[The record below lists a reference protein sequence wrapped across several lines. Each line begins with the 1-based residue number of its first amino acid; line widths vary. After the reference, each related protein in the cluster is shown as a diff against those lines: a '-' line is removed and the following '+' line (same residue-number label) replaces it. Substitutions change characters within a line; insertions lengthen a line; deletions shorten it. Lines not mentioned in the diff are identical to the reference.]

1 MSDFS
6 PLAAF
11 RSGTPRLGF
20 RESIRRLIHCKFA
33 ASPGGGQ
40 AIVLDMA
47 SRMTQNKTKK
57 LDANQPEAFIAYQL
71 RVAEQLITKTFE
83 RQLRQAGVESS
94 FASLAVLQV
103 LADGRRLSGAEL
115 ARASLVT
122 PQTMNGV
129 LRVMESQGLVL
140 EGADPDSA
148 RRRLWSITKK
158 GCATLSAAQA
168 VLWPFL
174 ERMDA
179 ALGADK
185 KVVMT
190 ALGALIAELQRPD
203 AESDES

>member
-1 MSDFS
+1 
-6 PLAAF
+6 
-11 RSGTPRLGF
+11 
-20 RESIRRLIHCKFA
+20 
-33 ASPGGGQ
+33 
-40 AIVLDMA
+40 
-47 SRMTQNKTKK
+47 MTQNKTKK